1 MASALNLGE
10 LEAFSKAYGDG
21 SVNDNFF
28 NTHAL
33 LKTMQRTRKTYP
45 GGPSIRVPLALRG
58 DPKDNTGGAIPYT
71 GGWDFTTPEFFD
83 AAEFIPKMEFQV
95 IVIWDY
101 EVSLNGTGET
111 QYADLVMERQ
121 KWYTKIMADR
131 KSRYLYGRGGDIKPN
146 GLDNIFDNGG
156 MFGNIDRSKTKVYN
170 TYLFDASDTTGN
182 RNVLAAN
189 VDATYGG
196 KMTRRLLA
204 QSLTSVTDN
213 AIRPDIGIT
222 SPEVKDQIEAI
233 LSREERY
240 PNQQM
245 VDAGFDNITYRGV
258 PIIWDKEMPLKNNR
272 HQFYWLNLDFIRD
285 YMDQRFNMKRQPW
298 ARMPNNAGQ
307 FEVIINIGNLGS
319 NNLRY
324 QSMID
329 YLDPYGI
336 SAAA

>member
-1 MASALNLGE
+1 MQLNLGE
-10 LEAFSKAYGDG
+10 LDAFSKAYGDG
-21 SVNDNFF
+21 MVSDNFF

-33 LKTMQRTRKTYP
+33 LKTMESTRKTYP

-58 DPKDNTGGAIPYT
+58 DPKDQTGGAIPYT

-83 AAEFIPKMEFQV
+83 AAEFVPKMEFQV
-95 IVIWDY
+95 IVVWDF

-111 QYADLVMERQ
+111 QYADLVIERQ

-131 KSRYLYGRGGDIKPN
+131 KSRYLYGRGGEIKPN
-146 GLDNIFDNGG
+146 GMLNIFDNEST
-156 MFGNIDRSKTKVYN
+156 FGKIDRTKTKVYN
-170 TYLFDASDTTGN
+170 AFDLDASDATVNLNVVSGNVTT
-182 RNVLAAN
+182 R
-189 VDATYGG
+189 GG

-204 QSLTSVTDN
+204 ESQTRVTDN

-240 PNQQM
+240 PNTRM
-245 VDAGFDNITYRGV
+245 VDAGFPNITYRGI
-258 PIIWDKEMPLKNNR
+258 PIIWDKEMPLYNGK
-272 HQFYWLNLDFIRD
+272 HQLLWLNLDYIRD
-285 YMDQRFNMKRQPW
+285 YMDERFNMKRHPW

-324 QSMID
+324 QSRVHSI
-329 YLDPYGI
+329 DPYGI
-336 SAAA
+336 SVAA

>member
-1 MASALNLGE
+1 MVLNLGE

-21 SVNDNFF
+21 MVADNYF

-33 LKTMQRTRKTYP
+33 LKTMESTRKTYP

-58 DPKDNTGGAIPYT
+58 DPQDQTGGAIPYT

-101 EVSLNGTGET
+101 EVSLNGTAET
-111 QYADLVMERQ
+111 QYADLVLERQ

-146 GLDNIFDNGG
+146 GLENIFDNDSS
-156 MFGNIDRSKTKVYN
+156 FGNIDRTKTQVYN
-170 TYLFDASDTTGN
+170 AYTLDASDTTNN
-182 RNVLAAN
+182 RNVVADN
-189 VDATYGG
+189 VDANLGG
-196 KMTRRLLA
+196 RMTRRLLA
-204 QSLTSVTDN
+204 QSLTAVTDN

-222 SPEVKDQIEAI
+222 TPDVKDQIEAI

-240 PNQQM
+240 PNTRM

-258 PIIWDKEMPLKNNR
+258 PIIWDKEMPLRNGK
-272 HQFYWLNLDFIRD
+272 HQLYWLNLDYIRD
-285 YMDQRFNMKRQPW
+285 YMDERFNMKRHPW
-298 ARMPNNAGQ
+298 MRMPNNAGQ
-307 FEVIINIGNLGS
+307 FEVIINIGNVGS

-324 QSMID
+324 QSMVDTIN
-329 YLDPYGI
+329 PYGI
-336 SAAA
+336 SLAA